1 MVVDNDVEGLMT
13 RLEQEYPNFL
23 SQNSEMNFALNTSL
37 FVELNVKLA
46 SNNNGQACFE
56 RLLKVGHQLE
66 MAEGPFEEDL
76 KKRARDALAMVA
88 YKDPKESPSAYLLSE
103 EYRLDVAGQ
112 LEDSLLALD
121 GYSVASPLENL
132 MKGLVTNLDY
142 LKETGS
148 TEVSMT
154 DLSAILGNP

>member
-1 MVVDNDVEGLMT
+1 MVVDNNVEGLMT

-23 SQNSEMNFALNTSL
+23 CQNSEMNFVLNTSL
-37 FVELNVKLA
+37 FVELNGKL

-66 MAEGPFEEDL
+66 MAEGPFEEDQ
-76 KKRARDALAMVA
+76 KKHARDALAMVA

-154 DLSAILGNP
+154 DLSAVLGNP